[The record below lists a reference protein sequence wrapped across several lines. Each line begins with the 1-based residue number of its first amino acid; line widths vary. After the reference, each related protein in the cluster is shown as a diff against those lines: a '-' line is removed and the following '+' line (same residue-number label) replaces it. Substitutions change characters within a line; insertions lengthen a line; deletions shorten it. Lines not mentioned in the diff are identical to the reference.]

1 MCVGKSSTSDKEDE
15 RHVQR
20 RMLDAPE
27 RDGEE
32 DRKPGGKIL
41 VKEIWTVWGYR
52 SRTPWTE
59 QSGRMIF
66 DTISATQDD
75 GKSPRRSRAE

>member
-1 MCVGKSSTSDKEDE
+1 MRWMCVGKSSTSDKDDK
-15 RHVQR
+15 RHIQR

-41 VKEIWTVWGYR
+41 VKEVWEVWG
-52 SRTPWTE
+52 
-59 QSGRMIF
+59 
-66 DTISATQDD
+66 
-75 GKSPRRSRAE
+75 